1 MCGSLVQEWGGRF
14 ADHRDRGWPQR
25 AGKTTFATRW
35 INDSAPE
42 YLFANADEIA
52 RRLVEPMTSSSERD
66 LRAGRIM
73 LARLDEYIGQ
83 GADIVLETTLSSRLY
98 ARRVPAWRAA
108 GYGIHLVYV
117 RLPSVAVSI
126 ARVAHRVRMG
136 GHDVPEADL
145 RRRFDR
151 SLANLEAYKPLVD
164 HWEVWESGEGTTSLV
179 DRSSS

>member
-1 MCGSLVQEWGGRF
+1 MSILAKALTSFW
-14 ADHRDRGWPQR
+14 
-25 AGKTTFATRW
+25 K
-35 INDSAPE
+35 
-42 YLFANADEIA
+42 
-52 RRLVEPMTSSSERD
+52 RRCPAVST
-66 LRAGRIM
+66 
-73 LARLDEYIGQ
+73 LAAFRHG
-83 GADIVLETTLSSRLY
+83 
-98 ARRVPAWRAA
+98 AA

-117 RLPSVAVSI
+117 RLSSVEVSI

-151 SLANLEAYKPLVD
+151 SLANLEVYKLLVD